1 MNLFKPAHFLKK
13 EEIESKANE
22 VLIQMEKE
30 GFIPKWPFEASF
42 VADALEIRINRGK
55 IPPDNE
61 GIIAAK
67 IEPLKRL
74 ITINELF
81 FAEIK
86 TTNKGLE
93 QSTIAH
99 EIGHWVL
106 HVNQDEADGIVKQ
119 LELPLNCQAT
129 PQIFLCRSIDNNR
142 FQTTLNSKVDI
153 EWQAQYFASCLLMP
167 RYILE
172 QKRKGRNLQNWPH
185 LYAMSDELGVTISN
199 LTNRLQD
206 LGWINLSKG
215 SKQIYLGNSRPNG
228 QQNLF

>member
-1 MNLFKPAHFLKK
+1 MNLFKPVRFLKK
-13 EEIESKANE
+13 EEIEDQANE
-22 VLIQMEKE
+22 VLMKMQKE
-30 GFIPKWPFEASF
+30 GFPPTWPFEASR
-42 VADALEIRINRGK
+42 VADALEIRVCWDK

-67 IEPLKRL
+67 IEPIKRL

-81 FAEIK
+81 TEIK
-86 TTNKGLE
+86 KNKGLE

-129 PQIFLCRSIDNNR
+129 PQLFLCRSLDKSH
-142 FQTTLNSKVDI
+142 QTTFNSKVDI

-172 QKRKGRNLQNWPH
+172 EKRRGRNLQNWPH
-185 LYAMSDELGVTISN
+185 LYAIADELGVTISN

-206 LGWINLSKG
+206 LGLINISKG
-215 SKQIYLGNSRPNG
+215 SKQIYLGNDGSNR
-228 QQNLF
+228 QKKLF

>member
-1 MNLFKPAHFLKK
+1 MNLFKPVRFLKK
-13 EEIESKANE
+13 EEIEYRANE
-22 VLIQMEKE
+22 VLMKMQKE
-30 GFIPKWPFEASF
+30 GFPPTWPFEASR
-42 VADALEIRINRGK
+42 VADALEIRVFWGK
-55 IPPDNE
+55 IPPDKE

-67 IEPLKRL
+67 IEPIKRL

-81 FAEIK
+81 PEIK
-86 TTNKGLE
+86 KNKGLE

-129 PQIFLCRSIDNNR
+129 PQLFLCRSIEKGR
-142 FQTTLNSKVDI
+142 SQTTLNREVDI

-172 QKRKGRNLQNWPH
+172 QKRRGRNLQNWPH
-185 LYAMSDELGVTISN
+185 LYAIAHELGITISN

-206 LGWINLSKG
+206 LGWINIPKG
-215 SKQIYLGNSRPNG
+215 SKQIYLGNSGLNG
-228 QQNLF
+228 QQKLF

>member
-1 MNLFKPAHFLKK
+1 MNLFKPVRFLKK
-13 EEIESKANE
+13 EEIEDRANE
-22 VLIQMEKE
+22 VLMKMQKE
-30 GFIPKWPFEASF
+30 GFPPTWPFDASL
-42 VADALEIRINRGK
+42 VADALEIRLCWDK
-55 IPPDNE
+55 ILPDNK

-67 IEPLKRL
+67 IEPIKRL

-81 FAEIK
+81 SEIK
-86 TTNKGLE
+86 TNKGLE

-119 LELPLNCQAT
+119 LELPLNCQGT
-129 PQIFLCRSIDNNR
+129 PQLFLCRSIDKSR
-142 FQTTLNSKVDI
+142 SQTTLNREVDI

-172 QKRKGRNLQNWPH
+172 QKRRGRNLQNWPH
-185 LYAMSDELGVTISN
+185 LYAMADELGITISN

-206 LGWINLSKG
+206 LGWINIPKG
-215 SKQIYLGNSRPNG
+215 SKQIYLGNSGLNG
-228 QQNLF
+228 QQKLF

>member
-1 MNLFKPAHFLKK
+1 MNLFKPVRFLKK
-13 EEIESKANE
+13 EEIEDQANE
-22 VLIQMEKE
+22 VLMKMQKE
-30 GFIPKWPFEASF
+30 GFPPTWPFEASR
-42 VADALEIRINRGK
+42 VADALEIRVCWDK

-67 IEPLKRL
+67 IEPIKRL

-81 FAEIK
+81 TEIK
-86 TTNKGLE
+86 KNKGLE

-129 PQIFLCRSIDNNR
+129 PQLFLCRSLDKSH
-142 FQTTLNSKVDI
+142 QTTFNSKVDI

-172 QKRKGRNLQNWPH
+172 EKRTGRNLQNWPH
-185 LYAMSDELGVTISN
+185 LYAIADELGVTISN

-206 LGWINLSKG
+206 LGLINISKG
-215 SKQIYLGNSRPNG
+215 SKQIYLGNDGSNR
-228 QQNLF
+228 QKKLF

>member
-1 MNLFKPAHFLKK
+1 MNLFKPYRFLNK

-22 VLIQMEKE
+22 ILMQMQKE
-30 GFIPKWPFEASF
+30 GFPLKWPFEASL
-42 VADALEIRINRGK
+42 VADALEIRLCWGK
-55 IPPDNE
+55 IPPDND

-67 IEPLKRL
+67 IEPIYRR
-74 ITINELF
+74 ITINEEFQKL
-81 FAEIK
+81 K
-86 TTNKGLE
+86 TNNGLQ

-119 LELPLNCQAT
+119 LELPLNCKVTAQL
-129 PQIFLCRSIDNNR
+129 FLCRSIDKSLSQTQSNR
-142 FQTTLNSKVDI
+142 QVDI

-172 QKRKGRNLQNWPH
+172 QKRRGRNLQNWPH
-185 LYAMSDELGVTISN
+185 LYAMADELGVTISN

-206 LGWINLSKG
+206 LGWINISKG

>member
-1 MNLFKPAHFLKK
+1 MNLFKPVKFLKK
-13 EEIESKANE
+13 EEIEEKANE
-22 VLIQMEKE
+22 VLMKMKKE
-30 GFIPKWPFEASF
+30 GFMPKWPLDASY
-42 VADALEIRINRGK
+42 VADALEIRIDRDK

-67 IEPLKRL
+67 IEPIKRL

-81 FAEIK
+81 FTEIK
-86 TTNKGLE
+86 TNKGLE

-129 PQIFLCRSIDNNR
+129 PQLFLRRSIDKSY
-142 FQTTLNSKVDI
+142 FQTRLNRKIDI

-172 QKRKGRNLQNWPH
+172 EKRRGRNLQNWSH
-185 LYAMSDELGVTISN
+185 LYAMADQLGVTISN

-206 LGWINLSKG
+206 LGWINISKG
-215 SKQIYLGNSRPNG
+215 SKQIYLGDSRPNG
-228 QQNLF
+228 QQKLF

>member
-1 MNLFKPAHFLKK
+1 MNLFKPVRFLKK
-13 EEIESKANE
+13 EEIEEKANE
-22 VLIQMEKE
+22 VLMKMKKE
-30 GFIPKWPFEASF
+30 GFIPKWPFEASY

-67 IEPLKRL
+67 IEPIKRL

-81 FAEIK
+81 FANIK
-86 TTNKGLE
+86 INKGLE
-93 QSTIAH
+93 ESTIAH

-129 PQIFLCRSIDNNR
+129 PQLFLCRSLDKSH
-142 FQTTLNSKVDI
+142 QTTFNSKVDI

-172 QKRKGRNLQNWPH
+172 EKRRGRNLQNWPH
-185 LYAMSDELGVTISN
+185 LYAMADELGVTISN

-206 LGWINLSKG
+206 LGLINIPKG

-228 QQNLF
+228 QKKLF

>member
-1 MNLFKPAHFLKK
+1 MNLFKPVRFLKK
-13 EEIESKANE
+13 EEIEDKANE
-22 VLIQMEKE
+22 ILMQMQKE
-30 GFIPKWPFEASF
+30 GFPLKWPFDASL
-42 VADALEIRINRGK
+42 VADALEIRLCWDK

-67 IEPLKRL
+67 IEPIKRL

-81 FAEIK
+81 TELEK
-86 TTNKGLE
+86 NKGLQ

-119 LELPLNCQAT
+119 LELPLICKAT
-129 PQIFLCRSIDNNR
+129 EQLFLCRNANL
-142 FQTTLNSKVDI
+142 QTQTKSNWKI

-172 QKRKGRNLQNWPH
+172 EKRRGRNLTNWSH
-185 LYAMSDELGVTISN
+185 LYPIADELGVTISN
-199 LTNRLQD
+199 LSNRLQD
-206 LGWINLSKG
+206 LGWINIPKG
-215 SKQIYLGNSRPNG
+215 SKQIYLGHDRPNG
-228 QQNLF
+228 QKKLF

>member
-1 MNLFKPAHFLKK
+1 MNLFKPYRFLNK

-22 VLIQMEKE
+22 ILMQMKKAD
-30 GFIPKWPFEASF
+30 FPIKWPFDASL
-42 VADALEIRINRGK
+42 VADALEIRLCWDK
-55 IPPDNE
+55 ILPDKN

-81 FAEIK
+81 AEMK
-86 TTNKGLE
+86 TNKGLE

-106 HVNQDEADGIVKQ
+106 HINQDEADGIVKQ

-206 LGWINLSKG
+206 LGWIDLSKG

>member
-1 MNLFKPAHFLKK
+1 MNLFKPVRFLKK
-13 EEIESKANE
+13 EEIEDKANE
-22 VLIQMEKE
+22 VLMKMKKE
-30 GFIPKWPFEASF
+30 GFIPKWPFEASY
-42 VADALEIRINRGK
+42 VADALEIRIDRGK
-55 IPPDNE
+55 IPPDKE

-67 IEPLKRL
+67 IEPIKRL

-81 FAEIK
+81 FTNKKI
-86 TTNKGLE
+86 NKGLE
-93 QSTIAH
+93 ESTIAH

-129 PQIFLCRSIDNNR
+129 PQLFLCRSLDKSH
-142 FQTTLNSKVDI
+142 QTTFNSKVDI

-172 QKRKGRNLQNWPH
+172 EKRRGRNLTNWSH
-185 LYAMSDELGVTISN
+185 LYAMVDELGVTISN

-206 LGWINLSKG
+206 LGWINIPKG
-215 SKQIYLGNSRPNG
+215 SKQIYLGNSGSNG
-228 QQNLF
+228 QKKLF

>member
-1 MNLFKPAHFLKK
+1 MSLFKPVSFLKK
-13 EEIESKANE
+13 EEIEDKANE
-22 VLIQMEKE
+22 VLMQMQKE
-30 GFIPKWPFEASF
+30 GFPVKWPFDASL
-42 VADALEIRINRGK
+42 VADALEIRIVWDK
-55 IPPDNE
+55 IPADNE

-67 IEPLKRL
+67 IEPIKRR
-74 ITINELF
+74 ITINEEFLD
-81 FAEIK
+81 IK
-86 TTNKGLE
+86 TNKGLE

-119 LELPLNCQAT
+119 LELALICKGTEKLFLGRT
-129 PQIFLCRSIDNNR
+129 PHLQT
-142 FQTTLNSKVDI
+142 QTTSNWKI

-172 QKRKGRNLQNWPH
+172 QKRRGRNLQNWHH
-185 LYAMSDELGVTISN
+185 LYAMAHELGITISN

-206 LGWINLSKG
+206 LGWISIPKG
-215 SKQIYLGNSRPNG
+215 SRQIYLGNSGLNG